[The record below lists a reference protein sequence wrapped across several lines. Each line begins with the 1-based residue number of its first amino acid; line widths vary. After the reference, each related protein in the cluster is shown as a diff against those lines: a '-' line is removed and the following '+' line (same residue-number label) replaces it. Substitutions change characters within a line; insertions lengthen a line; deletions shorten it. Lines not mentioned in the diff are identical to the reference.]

1 MDYRPWTWKLPEN
14 YKETQPKIV
23 RQDAHEKVSGKAVY
37 TRDIHLPGMLYAKIY
52 TSPYAHSKNKEHRY
66 EQGGSASGRRD
77 ILKYSDPDIAH
88 DSGIG
93 AWCMKRRANYDILT
107 SSGHQAITTVI
118 RWASPWSPTARKSAT
133 KPCG

>member
-52 TSPYAHSKNKEHRY
+52 TSPYAHAKIKSIDTSRA
-66 EQGGSASGRRD
+66 GGAAFYPGHGGVCETRC
-77 ILKYSDPDIAH
+77 AQNH
-88 DSGIG
+88 DRSQ
-93 AWCMKRRANYDILT
+93 T
-107 SSGHQAITTVI
+107 H
-118 RWASPWSPTARKSAT
+118 
-133 KPCG
+133 